1 MIEVIRRQKK
11 KLPPYGVTR
20 VFVIAFV
27 VLMVWLLTGCSS
39 SPWDSMPWGKAQQA
53 AGKNPTSPY

>member
-20 VFVIAFV
+20 VFVIAFI
-27 VLMVWLLTGCSS
+27 VLMTWLLTGCSGH
-39 SPWDSMPWGKAQQA
+39 SPWDLLYLRQ
-53 AGKNPTSPY
+53 